1 MEQLANLYA
10 EHIATLQQRT
20 KTIIERENLD
30 GLVIHSGQAKRQFL
44 DDMYYPFKVNP
55 QFKAWLPVIDN
66 PHCWLVINGTD
77 KPKLIFYRPV
87 DFWHKVPEEPS
98 DFWADYFDIQ
108 LLLQPDQVEQFLP
121 YDKASLAYI
130 GEYLEVAQAL
140 GFTQM
145 NPEPVMN
152 YLHFHRAYKTSY
164 ELTCLREANRLA
176 VLGHKAAR
184 DAFYAKESEYGIQQ
198 AYLQATEHMEND
210 TPYGNIV
217 ALNENCA
224 ILHYT
229 HFERRAPQQHVSF
242 LIDAGANFNG
252 YASDITRTYDFARK
266 GEFADLIKVMNTHQI
281 ELGQA
286 LQPGKLYGEL
296 HQDCHKRVAQ
306 VLIDFDLVRGLSV
319 EGILEQGITST
330 FFPHGLGHHLG
341 LQVHDMGGFMADEL
355 GTHQAPPE
363 GHPFLRCTRKIE
375 ANQVFTIEPGLYFI
389 DSLLGELAQTDN
401 KQYVNWD
408 KVDAF
413 KPYGGIRIEDN
424 IIVHD
429 DHLENM
435 TRDLALD

>member
-1 MEQLANLYA
+1 MEQLAHLYA

-20 KTIIERENLD
+20 KTIIEREGLD

-66 PHCWLVINGTD
+66 PHCWIVVNGED

-87 DFWHKVPEEPS
+87 DFWHKVPDEPS
-98 DFWADYFDIQ
+98 DFWAEYFDIQ
-108 LLLQPDQVEQFLP
+108 LLLQPDQVEKYLP
-121 YDKASLAYI
+121 YDKEKFAYI

-140 GFTQM
+140 GFTNV

-152 YLHFHRAYKTSY
+152 YLHFHRAYKTQY

-184 DAFYAKESEYGIQQ
+184 DTFYAGGSEFAIQQ
-198 AYLQATEHMEND
+198 AYLNATQHMEND

-229 HFERRAPQQHVSF
+229 HFDRKVPAKHLSF

-252 YASDITRTYDFARK
+252 YASDITRTYDFERK
-266 GEFADLIKVMNTHQI
+266 GEFAELIKVLNDHQI
-281 ELGQA
+281 ELGKG
-286 LQPGKLYGEL
+286 LQPGKLYGDL
-296 HQDCHKRVAQ
+296 HIECHQRIAQTLADFKIVNLAADDIVAK
-306 VLIDFDLVRGLSV
+306 
-319 EGILEQGITST
+319 GITST

-341 LQVHDMGGFMADEL
+341 LQVHDMGGFMADEA

-389 DSLLGELAQTDN
+389 DSLLGDLAKTDN
-401 KQYVNWD
+401 NQYINWE

-424 IIVHD
+424 IIVHED
-429 DHLENM
+429 RLENM
-435 TRDLALD
+435 TRDLDLD

>member
-1 MEQLANLYA
+1 MEQLAQYYA

-20 KTIIERENLD
+20 KTIVEREGLE

-66 PHCWLVINGTD
+66 PHCWLVVNGTD

-87 DFWHKVPEEPS
+87 DFWHKVPDEPS

-108 LLLQPDQVEQFLP
+108 LLLKPDQVEKFLP
-121 YDKASLAYI
+121 YDKAGYGYI
-130 GEYLEVAQAL
+130 GEYLEVGQAL

-152 YLHFHRAYKTSY
+152 YLHFHRAYKTQY
-164 ELTCLREANRLA
+164 ELVCLREANRLA
-176 VLGHKAAR
+176 VLGHTAAR
-184 DAFYAKESEYGIQQ
+184 DAFYAGASEFGIQQ
-198 AYLQATEHMEND
+198 AYLNATSHMEND

-229 HFERRAPQQHVSF
+229 HFERQAPAQHRSF
-242 LIDAGANFNG
+242 LIDAGANFHG
-252 YASDITRTYDFARK
+252 YASDITRTYDFAK
-266 GEFADLIKVMNTHQI
+266 QGQFADLVSVMNEHQI
-281 ELGQA
+281 ALGKA

-296 HQDCHKRVAQ
+296 HIDCHNRVAQ
-306 VLIDFDLVRGLSV
+306 VLADFNIVKLPAEEIVAK
-319 EGILEQGITST
+319 GITST

-341 LQVHDMGGFMADEL
+341 LQVHDMGGFMADES
-355 GTHQAPPE
+355 GTHQDPPE
-363 GHPFLRCTRKIE
+363 GHPFLRCTRRIE
-375 ANQVFTIEPGLYFI
+375 AGQVFTIEPGLYFI
-389 DSLLGELAQTDN
+389 DSLLGDLAETDN
-401 KQYVNWD
+401 KQYINWG
-408 KVDAF
+408 KVAEF

-429 DHLENM
+429 DRLENM
-435 TRDLALD
+435 TRDLNLD

>member
-1 MEQLANLYA
+1 MEQLAHYYA

-20 KTIIERENLD
+20 KTILD
-30 GLVIHSGQAKRQFL
+30 QEGLEGLVIHSGQAKRQFL

-66 PHCWLVINGTD
+66 PHCWVVVNGVD

-87 DFWHKVPEEPS
+87 DFWHKVPDEPN

-108 LLLQPDQVEQFLP
+108 LLVQPDQVEKFLP
-121 YDKASLAYI
+121 YDKANFAYI

-140 GFTQM
+140 GFTNV

-152 YLHFHRAYKTSY
+152 YFHYHRAYKTQY
-164 ELTCLREANRLA
+164 ELSCLREANRIA
-176 VLGHKAAR
+176 VIGHKAAR
-184 DAFYAKESEYGIQQ
+184 DMFYAGGSEFAIQQ
-198 AYLQATEHMEND
+198 AYLNATEHMEND

-229 HFERRAPQQHVSF
+229 HFERKAPKQHHSF

-252 YASDITRTYDFARK
+252 YASDITRTYDFAK
-266 GEFADLIKVMNTHQI
+266 QGEFAELIQVMNDHQI
-281 ELGQA
+281 QLGKA
-286 LQPGKLYGEL
+286 LSPGKLYGEL
-296 HQDCHKRVAQ
+296 HIDCHARVAQ
-306 VLIDFDLVRGLSV
+306 VLRDFDIVKLPAQD
-319 EGILEQGITST
+319 ILEKGITST

-341 LQVHDMGGFMADEL
+341 LQVHDMGGFLADES

-375 ANQVFTIEPGLYFI
+375 AKQVFTIEPGLYFI
-389 DSLLGELAQTDN
+389 DSLLGDLAQTDN
-401 KQYVNWD
+401 KKYINWD
-408 KVDAF
+408 KVEQF

-424 IIVHD
+424 IIVHED
-429 DHLENM
+429 RLENM
-435 TRDLALD
+435 TRDLDLD